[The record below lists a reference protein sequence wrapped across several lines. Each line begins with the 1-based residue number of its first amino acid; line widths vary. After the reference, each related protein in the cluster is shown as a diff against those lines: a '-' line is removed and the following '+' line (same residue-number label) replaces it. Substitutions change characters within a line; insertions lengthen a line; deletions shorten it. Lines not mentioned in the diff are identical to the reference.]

1 MWIVHSMVIGHNY
14 RKSRLKEVHFIYTSN
29 YNSIIM
35 SKWLEWL
42 EIKIRKITD
51 KDYNEKKRVK
61 MLEWNVICIICGLQG
76 FNNPNLYNAFF
87 YWSGDNLIFEDL
99 KKNLALPISQYN
111 IYLSGKCNIGNRAH
125 KLVSVLTIPP
135 LIKVFRNFSVFLLV
149 IIKSPL
155 KTIYFIRFWKIC
167 EIVSEN

>member
-1 MWIVHSMVIGHNY
+1 MGF
-14 RKSRLKEVHFIYTSN
+14 RDL
-29 YNSIIM
+29 
-35 SKWLEWL
+35 
-42 EIKIRKITD
+42 IT
-51 KDYNEKKRVK
+51 
-61 MLEWNVICIICGLQG
+61 LICIML
-76 FNNPNLYNAFF
+76 FF

-167 EIVSEN
+167 EIVSENSNSECGLSIINRISNYSNFVSLGFVIFWK